1 MLLLKCFCN
10 AITLFYGHANK
21 ARCCCWLG
29 CTIFLHIPIAIHRKC
44 EVMIDHDQRIYAQN
58 FSSCKIRAW
67 KKFKPERDSNQ
78 RPLRYRCSV
87 LRPTELSSQLG
98 AGHVTSSQLAKRL
111 SRNYLRRNGGNVI
124 VDNTGTLRTNIPR
137 SPLFRFWAFIYPLAC
152 NCILHLLRVYYE
164 LSTWPA
170 PSCLDSSR

>member
-1 MLLLKCFCN
+1 MQIKLVVVVDWCVLSSYTYQYIESVKLWL
-10 AITLFYGHANK
+10 IMISLYMHTTLA
-21 ARCCCWLG
+21 
-29 CTIFLHIPIAIHRKC
+29 
-44 EVMIDHDQRIYAQN
+44 VQ
-58 FSSCKIRAW
+58 CKIRAW

-78 RPLRYRCSV
+78 RPLRYHCSA
-87 LRPTELSSQLG
+87 LRPIELSSQLG
-98 AGHVTSSQLAKRL
+98 AGHVTSSQLARRL

-124 VDNTGTLRTNIPR
+124 VDNTGILRTNIPW
-137 SPLFRFWAFIYPLAC
+137 SPLFRFWAFIYSLAC